1 MSEENTTS
9 FCGLTKPEII
19 ALANGEATA
28 EEQAL
33 LDAVL
38 AIDGLIQPPE
48 VLALYRLCQM
58 LPDNAKILEIGSFN
72 GSSAMVMG
80 HAIKGRGIK
89 IFCIDPWH
97 DYLSQ
102 EDFVDIARER
112 ISDGNRIMQEFVK
125 NTSFLGTQ
133 LKMLRGF
140 SADFAT
146 MLAGQ
151 EFDLIFIDG
160 AHDYDSV
167 RADIML
173 GLSALRPGGLL
184 TGHDYHNFGHGVR
197 QAVNVML
204 AISPSISI
212 KGIIEQTYIWFAQV
226 DQPAYE
232 RTMIKI
238 EDRYAAADLQE
249 ALTLAL
255 QAARSHK
262 TVELIDMIATLKQEL
277 RQ

>member
-9 FCGLTKPEII
+9 FCGLTKSGII

-48 VLALYRLCQM
+48 VLALYRLCRM
-58 LPDNAKILEIGSFN
+58 LPDDAKILEIGSFN
-72 GSSAMVMG
+72 GSSAMVIG
-80 HAIKGRGIK
+80 HAVKGRGIK

-112 ISDGNRIMQEFVK
+112 ISDSNIIMQEFVK

-151 EFDLIFIDG
+151 DFDLIFIDG

-167 RADIML
+167 RADIMI

-184 TGHDYHNFGHGVR
+184 TGHDYHSCGHGVR

-204 AISPSISI
+204 GLSPSISS
-212 KGIIEQTYIWFAQV
+212 KGVIEHTFIWFAQV
-226 DQPAYE
+226 EQPVYE
-232 RTMIKI
+232 KTMIEI
-238 EDRYAAADLQE
+238 EERYAAADLQV
-249 ALTLAL
+249 ALKLAL
-255 QAARSHK
+255 QAARTYK
-262 TVELIDMIATLKQEL
+262 AEELINIIATLKQEL